1 MSDERLKEIEDS
13 INLQLE
19 LCKQLKVDDEMLQE
33 EKELYDYTIKLKNR
47 ISEAIRYLKNNKL
60 YNFDYDEEEIFEVVS
75 DKVAKDYLLYILKGD
90 NNE

>member
-1 MSDERLKEIEDS
+1 MSEERLKAIGDS

-33 EKELYDYTIKLKNR
+33 EKELYDYTIELKSKINK
-47 ISEAIRYLKNNKL
+47 AIRYLKNNKL
-60 YNFDYDEEEIFEVVS
+60 YDFDYDEEELFERVS
-75 DKVAKDYLLYILKGD
+75 DKIAKGYLLSILKGD